1 MEHSEVTSLGNWD
14 SCYADNQDDQS
25 GGDKSRQTQD
35 IVISIGLRST
45 TRLEKNNKDQTVP
58 TKIIVSNLNV
68 SNIYYHFLVNIIFLA
83 IRL

>member
-1 MEHSEVTSLGNWD
+1 MEHSEITSLGNWD

-25 GGDKSRQTQD
+25 SCNKSRQTQD
-35 IVISIGLRST
+35 IVVSIGLSSA
-45 TRLEKNNKDQTVP
+45 TRLGKNKKDQTVP
-58 TKIIVSNLNV
+58 TKIIVSNLNF

>member
-1 MEHSEVTSLGNWD
+1 MEHSEITSLGNWD

-25 GGDKSRQTQD
+25 SGDKSRQTQD

-45 TRLEKNNKDQTVP
+45 TRLGKNNKDQTVP